1 MAVDLV
7 QERRRAH
14 TYLDRLPPEQLSAVR
29 GLLETMLDP
38 VSRALANA
46 PIEDEE
52 ISAEEERAVA
62 EGREWLKH
70 NKPIPHDE
78 VLAEFGLTLED
89 FDRMGRTPLP
99 PEENGAGVG
108 ERVMP
113 IDSVKQAEELAQI
126 FFDLSSAVDDFRI
139 RNYSALTPAEQRQL
153 KVQAQ
158 ALDTR
163 GQQYTADALGAI
175 LQGIQPHLRNIKQAT
190 QDAQDALADLNDVVK
205 AITIVNSAVA
215 LVGSIVPGDLGSIG
229 DNVQSLLQAIKG

>member
-1 MAVDLV
+1 M
-7 QERRRAH
+7 
-14 TYLDRLPPEQLSAVR
+14 
-29 GLLETMLDP
+29 
-38 VSRALANA
+38 
-46 PIEDEE
+46 
-52 ISAEEERAVA
+52 A

-139 RNYSALTPAEQRQL
+139 RNYSALTP
-153 KVQAQ
+153 
-158 ALDTR
+158 
-163 GQQYTADALGAI
+163 G
-175 LQGIQPHLRNIKQAT
+175 
-190 QDAQDALADLNDVVK
+190 
-205 AITIVNSAVA
+205 
-215 LVGSIVPGDLGSIG
+215 
-229 DNVQSLLQAIKG
+229 